1 MPGPV
6 EPRLLKRAEATRN
19 YLVASV
25 LVGILTSG
33 LVIAQAWLL
42 ARAIAVV
49 LTHRALPDDWL
60 LILTLLLVIFAAR
73 GALAW

>member
-1 MPGPV
+1 MAGPV

-42 ARAIAVV
+42 ARAVAIVFTYRT
-49 LTHRALPDDWL
+49 LPGDWLPSLALP
-60 LILTLLLVIFAAR
+60 
-73 GALAW
+73 